1 MVNAFEFVADVRES
15 SGKGFV
21 RGLRRQG
28 RVPAVIYGG
37 GLGVQ
42 MLVLN
47 HNQVL
52 KNLEYEAVYSHVLD
66 VKVGG
71 VTQKAILK
79 AIQRHP
85 FKPQIMHID
94 FQRVAETAKV
104 RVHVPLRFV
113 NESISVGVKQGGV
126 VTHSL
131 IDVEVSCLPA
141 DLPEFIEVDLAPVEV
156 GQTVHL
162 SDLRLPAGV
171 ELVALLH
178 GPEHD
183 LPVASVVVM
192 KSLGTTE

>member
-1 MVNAFEFVADVRES
+1 MVNAFEFVADVREG

-28 RVPAVIYGG
+28 RIPAVIYGG
-37 GLGVQ
+37 GLDVQ

-52 KNLEYEAVYSHVLD
+52 KNLEHEAVYSHVLD
-66 VKVGG
+66 VKIGG

-85 FKPQIMHID
+85 FKPQIMHMD

-104 RVHVPLRFV
+104 RVHVPLHFI
-113 NESISVGVKQGGV
+113 NESISIGVKQGGV
-126 VTHSL
+126 VAHSL

-141 DLPEFIEVDLAPVEV
+141 DLPEFIEVDLASVDV
-156 GQTVHL
+156 GQIVHL
-162 SDLRLPAGV
+162 SDLKLPAGV
-171 ELVALLH
+171 ELVSLLH

-183 LPVASVVVM
+183 LPVVSVMAM
-192 KSLGTTE
+192 KSHGAAE